1 MITKDAEAEILV
13 AEFSCRV
20 NTSVSHVNRLQICS
34 TMTSTWGSF
43 LTKNERLGEFSHHK
57 PPLLSNPII
66 CSFRCKEKIKSS
78 VEKILVAIPV
88 VVGLRQ
94 SLKRTIPS
102 SRFFRAFVFFFMEF
116 LLLWCNRK
124 CGWFSWY
131 FGSTSKV
138 SGECFLF
145 IFDILVLLVYCSPI
159 SWKVGGWPPE
169 QLAAVSQQFSGW
181 LEVEL

>member
-57 PPLLSNPII
+57 PPLLSNPIF

-102 SRFFRAFVFFFMEF
+102 SRFFWWSFCYCGATENVGDF
-116 LLLWCNRK
+116 L
-124 CGWFSWY
+124 G
-131 FGSTSKV
+131 
-138 SGECFLF
+138 
-145 IFDILVLLVYCSPI
+145 ILVRLLELEVCLLVCDQICFQSFR
-159 SWKVGGWPPE
+159 V
-169 QLAAVSQQFSGW
+169 V
-181 LEVEL
+181 

>member
-43 LTKNERLGEFSHHK
+43 LTKNERLGEFSHSQAQ
-57 PPLLSNPII
+57 LLSNPIF

-102 SRFFRAFVFFFMEF
+102 SRFFRAFVFFLWSFCYCGATENVGDF
-116 LLLWCNRK
+116 L
-124 CGWFSWY
+124 G
-131 FGSTSKV
+131 
-138 SGECFLF
+138 
-145 IFDILVLLVYCSPI
+145 ILVQPQRFLGSVSCLFLVS
-159 SWKVGGWPPE
+159 
-169 QLAAVSQQFSGW
+169 
-181 LEVEL
+181 